1 MLDTGMDDPVDDI
14 VNGKKEVEPAK
25 DVKNL
30 GAAEEAKIAKKTGD
44 VAAIAKQKV
53 LTADAAKAEVHKN
66 LKAATAKVYEST
78 ANNAWESTA
87 NNAWEKAGA
96 SAIEVHSYQTEAT
109 KAAAAA
115 EKKQE
120 VETKKADTAAENR
133 EAKKAKAE
141 KTASQARKAA
151 QGVAE
156 AEARLKE
163 TTATAKETIVSYP
176 NRNYFP

>member
-66 LKAATAKVYEST
+66 LKAATANVYEAQKSEST
-78 ANNAWESTA
+78 AK
-87 NNAWEKAGA
+87 NAWEKAGA